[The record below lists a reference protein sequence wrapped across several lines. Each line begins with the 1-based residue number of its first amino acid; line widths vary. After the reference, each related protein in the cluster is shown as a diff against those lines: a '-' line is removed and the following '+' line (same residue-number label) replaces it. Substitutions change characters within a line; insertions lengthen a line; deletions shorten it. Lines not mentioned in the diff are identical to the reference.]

1 MEKSGGWNS
10 SSLSAL
16 VLHGNVCNVMKRG
29 RGPETRACS
38 SRIGTW
44 LETFRRRCQTSS
56 NPLHT
61 SSIALEK
68 RKLNFHSNI
77 FTFHSLVDISLCLF
91 LLVEFTR
98 TFPNILIGRSMNPP
112 LPCLQ
117 ATRGTV
123 NCLSYLISDAIIY
136 IHVTAWLADMLFYET
151 VGL

>member
-1 MEKSGGWNS
+1 MKKFGGWNS
-10 SSLSAL
+10 PLLSLL
-16 VLHGNVCNVMKRG
+16 QLLGNVCNVEKRG
-29 RGPETRACS
+29 RGPETRASS
-38 SRIGTW
+38 SRFGTW

-61 SSIALEK
+61 SDIAIDK
-68 RKLNFHSNI
+68 RKLNFPSNI
-77 FTFHSLVDISLCLF
+77 FTFHSPVDTSLCLF

-136 IHVTAWLADMLFYET
+136 NHVTAWLADMLFYGT